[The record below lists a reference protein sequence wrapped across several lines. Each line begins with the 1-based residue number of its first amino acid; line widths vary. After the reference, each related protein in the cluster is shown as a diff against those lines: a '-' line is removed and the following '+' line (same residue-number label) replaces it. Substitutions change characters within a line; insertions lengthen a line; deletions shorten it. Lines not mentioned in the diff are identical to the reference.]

1 MVAHCPVIP
10 AMDAFSRQGIF
21 NGWERPPVAELQQIV
36 DTLGT
41 EMHRMT
47 SGQVT
52 PDQAVLNAQKTL
64 DQMMKQAGHY

>member
-1 MVAHCPVIP
+1 M
-10 AMDAFSRQGIF
+10 F

-36 DTLGT
+36 DTVGT

-52 PDQAVLNAQKTL
+52 PEQAVTNSQKIL
-64 DQMMKQAGHY
+64 DQLMRQAGYY